1 MAKNKTNKIRV
12 SFIGENAEHVT
23 GSCTHIQMDNK
34 QILLEC
40 GLYQSTSSVLHN
52 YRINSAPLPFKP
64 KAIDYIFVGHTHIDR
79 KPVAQAPCFSY
90 GVSGAVVGFH

>member
-1 MAKNKTNKIRV
+1 MNGKKTPMAKNKTNKIRV

-52 YRINSAPLPFKP
+52 YRINSAPPPFKP
-64 KAIDYIFVGHTHIDR
+64 KAIDYIFVGHTHIDHIG
-79 KPVAQAPCFSY
+79 KIP
-90 GVSGAVVGFH
+90 